1 MKDSQKRMIKLTI
14 NDRLVKFCAFFVL
27 IGWQSLFA
35 VENNQ
40 TVVEKLLREAAAT
53 LDRQLKEA
61 GSTGAVALRTI
72 GLDYMTASFM
82 QQQMGNELHR
92 SGRKVI
98 RNFTTDST
106 FEGAVVELTALDVVI
121 VYSRPQSS
129 GFFSDD
135 SVQRR
140 IVVQV
145 EGQVFAQPGGKVLAA
160 VKIEQAQEDRIK
172 YKEIVELEQSPYSFS
187 KGVRA
192 GLSSMDKIIEPA
204 LIVSGLAVIFYLFFS
219 QRG

>member
-1 MKDSQKRMIKLTI
+1 M
-14 NDRLVKFCAFFVL
+14 L
-27 IGWQSLFA
+27 IGGHSLWA
-35 VENNQ
+35 AESNQ
-40 TVVEKLLREAAAT
+40 VVVEKLLRQAT
-53 LDRQLKEA
+53 RQLEQQLDTA
-61 GSTGAVALRTI
+61 GSTGVVALRTV
-72 GLDYMTASFM
+72 GLDYMTASFVNR
-82 QQQMGNELHR
+82 QMGNELLQ
-92 SGRKVI
+92 SGREVF
-98 RNFTTDST
+98 RNFKADST
-106 FEGAVVELTALDVVI
+106 FEGTVVELTAFDVVI
-121 VYSRPQSS
+121 VYSRPKSN

-140 IVVQV
+140 IVVQL
-145 EGQVFAQPGGKVLAA
+145 EGQAFAQPGGKLLAA

-172 YKEIVELEQSPYSFS
+172 YRQIDKLEQSPYSFS